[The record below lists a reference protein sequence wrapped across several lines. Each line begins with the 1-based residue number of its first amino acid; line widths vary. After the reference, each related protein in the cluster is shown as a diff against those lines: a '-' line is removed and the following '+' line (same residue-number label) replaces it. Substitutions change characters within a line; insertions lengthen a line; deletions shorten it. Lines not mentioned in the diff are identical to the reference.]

1 MGSGDT
7 GASDTGEG
15 RDECGVQDKRRGSR
29 GTRAELIRF
38 PLEKHAAEDKKHRDI
53 QRSQARPGQGCPCWE
68 GS

>member
-7 GASDTGEG
+7 GTSDTTEG
-15 RDECGVQDKRRGSR
+15 RGECGVQGKRRGSR

-53 QRSQARPGQGCPCWE
+53 QRSRAGQGCPCWE